1 MMRVKRILPVE
12 MVYAVSPTGV
22 VIMGDSLIYVVLPVA
37 AIEFGVHEQLGLA
50 ASFWIGLALSINRF
64 IRLVSNSLAASV
76 YQRLGVRWPFVISIA
91 AGALSTLAYGLGSG
105 VAVLLLARAVW
116 GVSYSFM
123 RLAAHLTAFGVGTSA
138 MRGRM
143 MGMFNSGQRFGSF
156 VAVTAGAMLF
166 HLTSRE
172 VTFTALALVGLLG
185 VLIATRI
192 PNLRPERVRSS
203 VEGFRDRLNAWDLAI
218 SRLPGYG
225 RKLRLPL
232 LSISLM
238 RFATA
243 FGANGLAI
251 ATLAPYLAGFA
262 DDNDRVLSGSFAV
275 VTLAGLLVGF
285 RWLSEISLGVAMGY
299 LSDRVGRRMF
309 IACGMAVMV
318 ASLAMIVAFD
328 SVVAVVVAIPVL
340 FVAAVGVN
348 TALDAAIGETATGS
362 TRAAVMGR
370 YSTWLDLGAALG
382 PFAGFLIAD
391 RIGFDGGFL
400 VAAVLMAGTW
410 TLYVFAMGD
419 PRKRQHRRQPANR

>member
-1 MMRVKRILPVE
+1 MMRSRRIVPIQ

-22 VIMGDSLIYVVLPVA
+22 VIMGDSLMYVVLPVA
-37 AIEFGVHEQLGLA
+37 AVEFGIHEQLGLA

-64 IRLVSNSLAASV
+64 IRLVSNSLAASI
-76 YQRLGVRWPFVISIA
+76 YQRFGVRWPFVASIA

-105 VAVLLLARAVW
+105 VAALLLARAVW
-116 GVSYSFM
+116 GISYSFM
-123 RLAAHLTAFGVGTSA
+123 RLAAHLTAFGVGTSD

-143 MGMFNSGQRFGSF
+143 MGLFNSGQRFGSF
-156 VAVTAGAMLF
+156 VAVTAGAVLF

-172 VTFTALALVGLLG
+172 VTFTALAVVGLVG

-262 DDNDRVLSGSFAV
+262 DDSDRVLDGAFAV

-318 ASLAMIVAFD
+318 ASLAMMVAFD

-348 TALDAAIGETATGS
+348 TALDAAIGETSTTS
-362 TRAAVMGR
+362 TRAAVLGR

-391 RIGFDGGFL
+391 RIGFNGGFL
-400 VAAVLMAGTW
+400 VAAVLLAGTW
-410 TLYVFAMGD
+410 TFYVAATGD
-419 PRKRQHRRQPANR
+419 PRRQHRRQQ

>member
-1 MMRVKRILPVE
+1 MMRAKRILPIE
-12 MVYAVSPTGV
+12 MVYAVSPTATV
-22 VIMGDSLIYVVLPVA
+22 LMGDSLMYVVLPVA
-37 AIEFGVHEQLGLA
+37 AVEFGVQEQFGLA

-64 IRLVSNSLAASV
+64 IRLGSNAFAASV
-76 YQRLGVRWPFVISIA
+76 YQRFGVRWPFVASIA
-91 AGALSTLAYGLGSG
+91 AGAMANLAYGLGSG
-105 VAVLLLARAVW
+105 VVVLLLARAVW
-116 GVSYSFM
+116 GISYSYM
-123 RLAAHLTAFGVGTSA
+123 RLAAQLTAFAVGTSA

-156 VAVTAGAMLF
+156 VAVTGGAVLF

-172 VTFTALALVGLLG
+172 VTFTVLACVGLFG

-192 PNLRPERVRSS
+192 PDLRPERVSS
-203 VEGFRDRLNAWDLAI
+203 SASGLRDRLNAWDLAI

-251 ATLAPYLAGFA
+251 ATMAPYIAGFA
-262 DDNDRVLSGSFAV
+262 DNEDRVLGGSFAV

-285 RWLSEISLGVAMGY
+285 RWLSDISLGVPIGH
-299 LSDRVGRRMF
+299 LSDRVGRRIS
-309 IACGMAVMV
+309 IACGMVAMV
-318 ASLAMIVAFD
+318 ASLAMMVVAD
-328 SVVAVVVAIPVL
+328 SAVAVVIGMPLL

-348 TALDAAIGETATGS
+348 TALDAAIGETSTSS
-362 TRAAVMGR
+362 TRAAVLGR

-391 RIGFDGGFL
+391 RIGFDGGFV
-400 VAAVLMAGTW
+400 VAAVLLAGTW
-410 TLYVFAMGD
+410 VFYVAATGD
-419 PRKRQHRRQPANR
+419 PRTRQHRRQQ

>member
-1 MMRVKRILPVE
+1 MMRAKRILPIE
-12 MVYAVSPTGV
+12 MVYAVSPTATV
-22 VIMGDSLIYVVLPVA
+22 LMGDSLMYVVLPVA
-37 AIEFGVHEQLGLA
+37 AVEFGVQEQFGLA

-64 IRLVSNSLAASV
+64 IRLGSNAFAASV
-76 YQRLGVRWPFVISIA
+76 YQRFGVRWPFVASIA
-91 AGALSTLAYGLGSG
+91 AGAMANLAYGLGSG
-105 VAVLLLARAVW
+105 VVVLLLARAVW
-116 GVSYSFM
+116 GISYSYM
-123 RLAAHLTAFGVGTSA
+123 RLAAQLTAFAVGTSA

-156 VAVTAGAMLF
+156 VAVTGGAVLF

-172 VTFTALALVGLLG
+172 VTFTVLACVGLFG

-192 PNLRPERVRSS
+192 PDLRPERVRSS
-203 VEGFRDRLNAWDLAI
+203 ASSLRDRLNAWDLAI

-251 ATLAPYLAGFA
+251 ATMAPYIAGFA
-262 DDNDRVLSGSFAV
+262 DNEDRVLGGSFAV

-285 RWLSEISLGVAMGY
+285 RWLSDISLGVPMGH
-299 LSDRVGRRMF
+299 LSDRVGRRIS
-309 IACGMAVMV
+309 IACGMVAMV
-318 ASLAMIVAFD
+318 ASLAMMVVAD
-328 SVVAVVVAIPVL
+328 SAVAVVIGMPLL

-348 TALDAAIGETATGS
+348 TALDAAIGETSTSS
-362 TRAAVMGR
+362 TRAAVLGR

-391 RIGFDGGFL
+391 RIGFDGGFV
-400 VAAVLMAGTW
+400 VAAVLLAGTW
-410 TLYVFAMGD
+410 VFYVAATGD
-419 PRKRQHRRQPANR
+419 PRTRQHRRQQ

>member
-1 MMRVKRILPVE
+1 MRRVKPAFPVE
-12 MVYAVSPTGV
+12 MVYAVSPTATV
-22 VIMGDSLIYVVLPVA
+22 LMGDSLMYVVLPVA
-37 AIEFGVHEQLGLA
+37 AIEFGVQEQFGLA

-64 IRLVSNSLAASV
+64 IRLGSNAFAASV
-76 YQRLGVRWPFVISIA
+76 YQRFGVRWPFVASIA
-91 AGALSTLAYGLGSG
+91 AGAMANLAYGLGSG
-105 VAVLLLARAVW
+105 VVVLLLARAAW
-116 GVSYSFM
+116 GISYSYM
-123 RLAAHLTAFGVGTSA
+123 RLAAQLTAFAVGTSA

-156 VAVTAGAMLF
+156 VAVTGGAVLF

-172 VTFTALALVGLLG
+172 VTFTVLASVGLFG

-192 PNLRPERVRSS
+192 PNIRPERVRSS
-203 VEGFRDRLNAWDLAI
+203 TGGLRDRLNAWDLAI

-251 ATLAPYLAGFA
+251 ATMAPYIAGFA
-262 DDNDRVLSGSFAV
+262 DNEDRVLGGSFAV

-285 RWLSEISLGVAMGY
+285 RWLSDISLGVPMGY
-299 LSDRVGRRMF
+299 LSDRVGRRIS
-309 IACGMAVMV
+309 IACGMVAMV
-318 ASLAMIVAFD
+318 ASLALMVAAD
-328 SVVAVVVAIPVL
+328 SAVAVVIGMPLL

-348 TALDAAIGETATGS
+348 TALDAAIGETSTTS

-382 PFAGFLIAD
+382 PFAGFIIAD
-391 RIGFDGGFL
+391 RIGFNGGFV
-400 VAAVLMAGTW
+400 VAAVLLAGTW
-410 TLYVFAMGD
+410 VFYVAATGD
-419 PRKRQHRRQPANR
+419 PRRRQHPRQQ

>member
-1 MMRVKRILPVE
+1 MMRVRRIVPVE
-12 MVYAVSPTGV
+12 MVYAVSPTGT
-22 VIMGDSLIYVVLPVA
+22 VIMGDSLMYVVLPVA
-37 AIEFGVHEQLGLA
+37 ALEFGVDGQLGLA

-76 YQRLGVRWPFVISIA
+76 YQRFGVRWPFVASIA
-91 AGALSTLAYGLGSG
+91 VGVLSTLAYGLGSG
-105 VAVLLLARAVW
+105 VAVLLLARAAW
-116 GVSYSFM
+116 GVAYSFM
-123 RLAAHLTAFGVGTSA
+123 RLAAQLTAFAVGTSA
-138 MRGRM
+138 MRGRL
-143 MGMFNSGQRFGSF
+143 MGLFNSGQRFGSF
-156 VAVTAGAMLF
+156 VAVTAGAMVF

-172 VTFTALALVGLLG
+172 VTFTILAAIGLVG
-185 VLIATRI
+185 VLIATRV
-192 PNLRPERVRSS
+192 PDLRPERIRSS
-203 VEGFRDRLNAWDLAI
+203 VGGLRERLNAWDLAI

-251 ATLAPYLAGFA
+251 ATMAPYLAGFA
-262 DDNDRVLSGSFAV
+262 DDNDRVLGGAFAV

-285 RWLSEISLGVAMGY
+285 RWLSDISLGVLMGH
-299 LSDRVGRRMF
+299 LSDRIGRRMS
-309 IACGMAVMV
+309 IACGMAAMV
-318 ASLAMIVAFD
+318 ASLATVAVFD
-328 SVVAVVVAIPVL
+328 SVVAAIVAMPLL

-348 TALDAAIGETATGS
+348 TALDAAIGETATSS
-362 TRAAVMGR
+362 TRAAVLGR

-400 VAAVLMAGTW
+400 VAAVLMACTW
-410 TLYVFAMGD
+410 AFYVAATGD
-419 PRKRQHRRQPANR
+419 PRRRQHRLR